1 MCFPSLQE
9 DTLRVLLA
17 FSYKSFLSVVIM
29 PRENRISRVGRL
41 TRSGLRDPIWET
53 IVILQ
58 KRVKVLERQV
68 RREEKSKLAL
78 EEEVQGLRLE
88 VDRFQDRRAL
98 FVQNR
103 ELELENF
110 NLRNSVSRLEQLL
123 TQLQIPIPAP
133 LNRSFS
139 AFEFA

>member
-1 MCFPSLQE
+1 
-9 DTLRVLLA
+9 
-17 FSYKSFLSVVIM
+17 M

-58 KRVKVLERQV
+58 ERVKVLERQV
-68 RREEKSKLAL
+68 RRGEKSKLAL